1 MTWNIPVLDKVFK
14 GLFIVAKRDLWANLR
29 SIRMILITII
39 MVLATF
45 AAVYGLSGISGSG
58 PTQEAYL
65 WAHPGKSSSGSNL
78 IALWISDAFGN
89 AKAGVKVHLGALPKT
104 GGPPTQVANTVT
116 DSLGFANFTGLV
128 QDTAYTITTDLTT
141 GAVSGTLGF
150 PGVFPHNFTVNFGQ
164 LDLARDGT
172 NGNIDVHVMDL
183 QGNPAVGAQVRAND
197 TVLGTTDT
205 RGFFAAKLSPGQY
218 LLGVVY
224 HGEAQQVTQIYVNS
238 PRPSALSGGPDFV
251 IFFLAFVLM
260 GFLGPIMAVALSY
273 DAVAKERFQGSMEL
287 LLVRPASRLGLALG
301 KFLGTLATVA
311 IPILGP
317 VLVGAGVLAAITG
330 KAPSSGFVLAF
341 VGASLILLAL
351 YVLITQIFSTVVRSP
366 GTAVLAGVL
375 VWLFFNVLYNVVTF
389 LVVSGLH
396 IELGS
401 EAGVRIISIS
411 LLLNPTGVFQA
422 LLSLGAPSS
431 LQGSAPTSFLGLPQ
445 WTAPAAAAA
454 WMAVLLILA
463 VEVFRRRAAI

>member
-1 MTWNIPVLDKVFK
+1 MTWSIPILDKVFK

-45 AAVYGLSGISGSG
+45 GAVYGLSGISGPG

-65 WAHPGKSSSGSNL
+65 WAHPGRNSSGSNL
-78 IALWISDAFGN
+78 VAIWVSDAFGN
-89 AKAGVKVHLGALPKT
+89 AKVGVKVHLGALSKS
-104 GGPPTQVANTVT
+104 GGPPTEIANTT
-116 DSLGFANFTGLV
+116 TNSQGFANFTGLV
-128 QDTAYTITTDLTT
+128 QDTPYTITTDVTPGGVT
-141 GAVSGTLGF
+141 ETLGF
-150 PGVFPHNFTVNFGQ
+150 PRFFPHNFTVNFGQ

-172 NGNIDVHVMDL
+172 NGNIDVHVMDIR
-183 QGNPAVGAQVRAND
+183 GNPAVGAQVRAND

-205 RGFFAAKLSPGQY
+205 RGFFTAKLNPGQY
-218 LLGVVY
+218 LLSVAY
-224 HGEAQQVTQIYVNS
+224 LGEAQQVTQVYVNS
-238 PRPSALSGGPDFV
+238 PRPSGLSSGPDFV
-251 IFFLAFVLM
+251 VFFLAFFLM

-311 IPILGP
+311 VPILGP
-317 VLVGAGVLAAITG
+317 VLAGAGVLTAITG
-330 KAPSSGFVLAF
+330 KAPSSGFMLAF
-341 VGASLILLAL
+341 VAASLVLLAL
-351 YVLITQIFSTVVRSP
+351 YVLITQVFSTVARSP

-375 VWLFFNVLYNVVTF
+375 VWLFFNVLYSVVTF
-389 LVVSGLH
+389 LVLSGLH

-401 EAGVRIISIS
+401 QEGLRIISIS

-422 LLSLGAPSS
+422 LLSLSAPSS
-431 LQGSAPTSFLGLPQ
+431 LQGSAPTSFLGLPL
-445 WTAPAAAAA
+445 WTAPVAAAA
-454 WMAVLLILA
+454 WLIVLLILA
-463 VEVFRRRAAI
+463 VEVFRRRAI